1 MFFTQ
6 RAKLNTHMTDLSSK
20 ECIPRSLLPDCSGGP
35 AICPN
40 AEKIQQ
46 LKQQIITDPLT
57 GLYNSAHLRTVLAN
71 EIERS
76 QRTYIPTALV
86 MLDLDHFKQVN
97 DSYGHEA
104 GNAVLIQTAKLIQ
117 VNTRQLDIQCR
128 YGGEEFAIVLPSTER
143 FLAIQVAERIRES
156 IANTTVEYNQQQLQV
171 TASIGLAFYQP
182 GESKSVSSLINEA
195 DKYLYQAKEQG
206 RNQVRY
212 TEFKKD
218 QSSAVSHDEKEALHN
233 LFSD

>member
-104 GNAVLIQTAKLIQ
+104 GNAEIGRASCRERGEILVVGEVL
-117 VNTRQLDIQCR
+117 
-128 YGGEEFAIVLPSTER
+128 
-143 FLAIQVAERIRES
+143 
-156 IANTTVEYNQQQLQV
+156 
-171 TASIGLAFYQP
+171 
-182 GESKSVSSLINEA
+182 
-195 DKYLYQAKEQG
+195 
-206 RNQVRY
+206 
-212 TEFKKD
+212 
-218 QSSAVSHDEKEALHN
+218 
-233 LFSD
+233 